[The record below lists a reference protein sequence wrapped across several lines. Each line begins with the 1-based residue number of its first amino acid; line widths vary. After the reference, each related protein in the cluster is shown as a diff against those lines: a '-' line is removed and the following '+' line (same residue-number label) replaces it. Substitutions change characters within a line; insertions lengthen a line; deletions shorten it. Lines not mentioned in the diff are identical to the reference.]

1 MGSGEVLRVGLV
13 PELIDLKMFW
23 GEVFLDYSKYNRNE
37 FVKSKQHNKHK
48 RNSKLLPKGEE
59 YSKYLDEQE

>member
-23 GEVFLDYSKYNRNE
+23 GEIVLDYTKYNNNNSH
-37 FVKSKQHNKHK
+37 VKKSGNKILK
-48 RNSKLLPKGEE
+48 KDAFKDEGYR
-59 YSKYLDEQE
+59 KYQSE

>member
-23 GEVFLDYSKYNRNE
+23 GEIVLDYTKYNNHTH
-37 FVKSKQHNKHK
+37 VKKSGNKILK
-48 RNSKLLPKGEE
+48 KEGFKDEGYR
-59 YSKYLDEQE
+59 KYQTE